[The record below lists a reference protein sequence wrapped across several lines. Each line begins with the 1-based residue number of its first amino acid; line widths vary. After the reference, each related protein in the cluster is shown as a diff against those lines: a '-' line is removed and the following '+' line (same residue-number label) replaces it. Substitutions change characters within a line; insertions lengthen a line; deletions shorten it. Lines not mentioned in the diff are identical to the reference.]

1 MGADAQSGGGPL
13 RLQVE
18 GDGEVSGVLLGL
30 ADARAGLVL
39 GHGAGSSLEHPSMR
53 ATAQGLARHGIAT
66 LRYNFPYSE
75 RGSKRPDAPTLCHAS
90 VRAAVAE
97 ARSRAPQLSW
107 FAGGRSFGGRMTS
120 QAQAEHGL
128 QGIRGLVFFG
138 FPLHPAGEPGIKR
151 AEHLDRVD
159 LPMLFVQ
166 GTRDALAER
175 ERLEGVI
182 RRLGA
187 RAEVEWANDA
197 DHSFHVPVRSGRRDP
212 EVLEALLACAAGWM
226 LRHA

>member
-1 MGADAQSGGGPL
+1 MGVAAQPGEEPL
-13 RLQVE
+13 RLPVD
-18 GDGEVSGVLLGL
+18 GDGEVSGLLLGMR
-30 ADARAGLVL
+30 DARAGLVL
-39 GHGAGSSLEHPSMR
+39 GHGAGTRLDHPSMR
-53 ATAQGLARHGIAT
+53 ATAQGLAGQRIAT

-75 RGSKRPDAPTLCHAS
+75 RGSRRPDAPALCHAT
-90 VRAAVAE
+90 VRAAVAA
-97 ARSRAPQLSW
+97 ARSRGPQLSW

-128 QGIRGLVFFG
+128 EGIRGLVFFG

-166 GTRDALAER
+166 GTQDALAER

-182 RRLGA
+182 GRLGA
-187 RAEVEWANDA
+187 RAEVEWVMEA